1 MRIQLS
7 AISHQPAAKSR
18 GFTLIET
25 IMVMVIIAILAVV
38 VVVRNPFDA
47 IKLRSAA
54 RKVAGDIR
62 YVQKLAISNQTR
74 AGMAFNANG
83 YSVYRDMTVAAP
95 YPAAVSPGDPCST
108 DPLNNF
114 IVDFNDP
121 RCSNY
126 SGVTIAPPFITIA
139 FNSLGSPVNAAGVA
153 IGPETVTVTY
163 NGSQTITIA
172 AGTGRVSIP

>member
-1 MRIQLS
+1 MRTQLS
-7 AISHQPAAKSR
+7 AISHQPAAKSG

-74 AGMAFNANG
+74 AGMEFNGNYG
-83 YSVYRDMTVAAP
+83 YSVYPNITDLTNL
-95 YPAAVSPGDPCST
+95 AVSPGDPCST
-108 DPLNNF
+108 NPSNKF
-114 IVDFNDP
+114 VVDFNDP
-121 RCSNY
+121 RCGNFEN
-126 SGVTIAPPFITIA
+126 VTLAPSSATIA
-139 FNSLGSPVNAAGVA
+139 FNPLGSPVNAAGGA
-153 IGPETVTVTY
+153 IGPVTITVTY
-163 NGSQTITIA
+163 NGSQDIIVA
-172 AGTGRVSIP
+172 AGTGRVSMP